1 MPWIAAAAALAL
13 AAGIWLQTMRDMP
26 LASHSGP
33 LPTLTA
39 EEERIANRLR
49 EHVAYLAGDVGER
62 HLRRFDALSAAAE
75 YIRLSFE
82 KQGFT
87 VRPQE
92 YEIDGKGVV
101 NLEAELPGK
110 ALPGEFVIVGAH
122 YDTVPGSPGAN
133 DNASGVA
140 ALLELARL
148 YAGRSM
154 ERSLRF
160 VAFVNEEPPFFQ
172 THLMGS
178 RVYARELK
186 ERKENVAAFLS
197 LETIG
202 FYSDEPGS
210 QNYPAPFGMMYPDR
224 GNFIGFVGNTASR
237 ALVRRCVKSFRSHTP
252 FPSEGIAAP
261 GAVPGVGWSDQWS
274 FWQEGFPGI
283 MVTDTAPYRY
293 PYYHEAYDT
302 PDRLDYES
310 TARVT
315 AGIGRVIAELAG
327 SAGSDEGR

>member
-1 MPWIAAAAALAL
+1 VPWIAAAVAFAL

-26 LASHSGP
+26 LESHSGP
-33 LPTLTA
+33 LPVLTA
-39 EEERIANRLR
+39 EEEEIANRLR
-49 EHVAYLAGDVGER
+49 EHVAVLAGEIGER
-62 HLRRFDALSAAAE
+62 HIWRYEALSAAAE
-75 YIRLSFE
+75 HIRSSFQE
-82 KQGFT
+82 QGFT
-87 VRPQE
+87 VRPQT
-92 YEIDGKGVV
+92 YEVDSMSVV
-101 NLEAELPGK
+101 NLEAEIRGES
-110 ALPGEFVIVGAH
+110 LPGEIVIVGAH
-122 YDTVPGSPGAN
+122 YDTVPGCPGAN

-148 YAGRSM
+148 YAGRST
-154 ERSLRF
+154 EKSLRF

-172 THLMGS
+172 TGRMGS

-186 ERKENVAAFLS
+186 ERGENVAAFIS
-197 LETIG
+197 LETVG

-210 QNYPAPFGMMYPDR
+210 QHYPAPFGMLYPDR

-237 ALVRRCVKSFRSHTP
+237 KLVRRCVKSFRSHTP

-261 GAVPGVGWSDQWS
+261 GTVPGVGWSDQWS

-293 PYYHEAYDT
+293 PHYHEASDT

-315 AGIGRVIAELAG
+315 AGIGRVIADLAG
-327 SAGSDEGR
+327 PAGGDEGQ

>member
-1 MPWIAAAAALAL
+1 MPWIAAAVAFAL

-26 LASHSGP
+26 LESHRGP

-39 EEERIANRLR
+39 EEERIAKRLR
-49 EHVAYLAGDVGER
+49 EHVTYLADRVGER
-62 HLRRFDALSAAAE
+62 HLWRYEALSAAAE
-75 YIRLSFE
+75 YIRRSFE

-87 VRPQE
+87 VRPLE
-92 YEIDGKGVV
+92 YEIDGRSVA
-101 NLEAELPGK
+101 NLEVEIPGASLPEEL
-110 ALPGEFVIVGAH
+110 VIVGAH
-122 YDTVPGSPGAN
+122 YDTVPDCPGAN

-140 ALLELARL
+140 ALLELARI
-148 YAGRSM
+148 YA
-154 ERSLRF
+154 ERSTKRTLRF

-172 THLMGS
+172 TSRMGS

-186 ERKENVAAFLS
+186 ERGENVAAFLS

-237 ALVRRCVKSFRSHTP
+237 SLVRRCVKSFRSHTP

-293 PYYHEAYDT
+293 PCYHEADDT

-315 AGIGRVIAELAG
+315 AGIGRVIADLADSQG
-327 SAGSDEGR
+327 SGEK